1 MEDLT
6 EEQYQKRYAM
16 LTKKPIVPGT
26 PDVGNPQN
34 ITAEKLQRFLPK
46 GAKKKPITEKVIHMI
61 QHMEDDI
68 GIAQEAM
75 EESVMTNL
83 HHLSEFGIS
92 MEQYVSAVKYCNLKL
107 HYPSNKAWALTFPN
121 RYKLVCDK
129 AKAEGKDP
137 IIENHAASYDRGK
150 LVTAI
155 TADMIIQFS
164 IQYAP
169 ARHKAMRKLIDLM
182 DGKAAYEEQTVSPK
196 VQMDS
201 AIAVL
206 DKTEL
211 PEDNIVQVKIGM
223 DDEAKGIQNNLA
235 AQMAKNAEIQLKMIE
250 QGISLDEVQKLG
262 LVNSDNTI
270 EAEIE

>member
-6 EEQYQKRYAM
+6 EEEYQRRYS
-16 LTKKPIVPGT
+16 LLHKKPIDVGT
-26 PDVGNPQN
+26 PDFNDPQA
-34 ITAEKLQRFLPK
+34 ITVEKLQKFLPK
-46 GAKKKPITEKVIHMI
+46 GAKKRPVTEKVIQMI
-61 QHMEDDI
+61 QRMEDDT
-68 GIAQEAM
+68 GIAQEAL

-83 HHLSEFGIS
+83 HHLAEFGVSI
-92 MEQYVSAVKYCNLKL
+92 EQYVNAVKFCSLKL
-107 HYPSNKAWALTFPN
+107 HYPANKAWAITFPM

-129 AKAEGKDP
+129 AAAARKEPA
-137 IIENHAASYDRGK
+137 IENYSAAYDRGK

-155 TADMIIQFS
+155 TADMTIQFA

-169 ARHKAMRKLIDLM
+169 ARHKAMKKLIDLM
-182 DGKAAYEEQTVSPK
+182 DGRSANPNVGVSPK

-201 AIAVL
+201 AVAIL

-211 PEDNIVQVKIGM
+211 PADNVVQVKIGM

-235 AQMAKNAEIQLKMIE
+235 TQMAKNAEIQLKMIE

-262 LVNSDNTI
+262 LVSADDVVDV
-270 EAEIE
+270 EVE